1 MSSET
6 QQILTTDGI
15 PLSVSLKKAERKNKI
30 KAFLLV
36 VPLLLFL
43 IITYI
48 LPIGDMFMRSIDDKM
63 VTNMLPKTFTA
74 MEKWNGKEMPPEE
87 VFAGFYS
94 DFKILV
100 QNKEHGKLAQR
111 LNKEKN
117 GFNSIIKKLFRQVQ
131 RNKIDE
137 GQSIKEQIMKVHK
150 RWRDVEYWQAIKRT
164 SPPYTTAKYLKGM
177 DMYYGPDGNIMQVE
191 EDRRIH
197 RILWLRTLEIAFFV
211 TLFSFLMG
219 YPIAHL
225 LATLPMKY
233 SNLLMICVLLPF
245 WTSLLVRTAS
255 WMILLQQQGI
265 VNDFF
270 VMIGLVADDN
280 RPEMMYN
287 KVGTYVAMTQI
298 LLPFMVLPLYSVMKT
313 ISPSLMRAGKSL
325 GGTPFIAFWKIYF
338 PLTIP
343 GIGAGCLLVFILAIG
358 YYITPALVGGA
369 SGTLISNQIAY
380 HMKTTLD
387 WSFASAMGLMLL
399 TGVLVV
405 YWVYN
410 KLVGVD
416 NIKLG

>member
-74 MEKWNGKEMPPEE
+74 MEKWDGKKMPPEE

-164 SPPYTTAKYLKGM
+164 APPYTTAKYLKGM

-325 GGTPFIAFWKIYF
+325 GGTPFVAFWKIYF

-405 YWVYN
+405 YWIYN

>member
-1 MSSET
+1 MNNET
-6 QQILTTDGI
+6 QKILTTDGI
-15 PLSVSLKKAERKNKI
+15 PLEESLKKAEKKNKI

-36 VPLLLFL
+36 APLLLFL

-48 LPIGDMFMRSIDDKM
+48 FPIGEMFFRSVDDSMITKW
-63 VTNMLPKTFTA
+63 LPKTFKT
-74 MEKWNGKEMPPEE
+74 MEKWDGKELPEE
-87 VFAGFYS
+87 KVFEAFYQ
-94 DFKILV
+94 DYKILV
-100 QNKEHGKLAQR
+100 EEKEHGKLATQ
-111 LNKEKN
+111 LNYEKN
-117 GFNSIIKKLFRQVQ
+117 GFKSILKKLARKMKKFE
-131 RNKIDE
+131 E
-137 GQSIKEQIMKVHK
+137 GNYKEQIMAVHK
-150 RWRDVEYWQAIKRT
+150 RWTQVEYWRAIKRRA
-164 SPPYTTAKYLKGM
+164 PAYTYSKYLKGI
-177 DMYYGPDGNIMQVE
+177 DMYENEDGKIVQVP

-197 RILWLRTLEIAFFV
+197 KILWMRTLNIALGVTILCFF
-211 TLFSFLMG
+211 MA

-225 LATLPMKY
+225 LAILPMKY

-270 VMIGLVADDN
+270 VWTGLVTDDN

-287 KVGTYVAMTQI
+287 KTGTFIAMTQI

-325 GGTPFIAFWKIYF
+325 GASPMIAFFKIYF

-369 SGTLISNQIAY
+369 SGSLISNQIAF
-380 HMKTTLD
+380 HMKSTLD

-405 YWVYN
+405 YWIYN
-410 KLVGVD
+410 KLVGID

>member
-6 QQILTTDGI
+6 GKILTTDGI
-15 PLSVSLKKAERKNKI
+15 PLEVSLKKAERKNKI

-36 VPLLLFL
+36 APLLLFL
-43 IITYI
+43 LITYI
-48 LPIGDMFMRSIDDKM
+48 FPIGDMLMRSVDDKM
-63 VTNMLPKTFTA
+63 VTEMLPKTFKS
-74 MEKWNGKEMPPEE
+74 MEKWDGKELPPEE
-87 VFAGFYS
+87 VFESFYL
-94 DFKILV
+94 DFQKLV
-100 QNKEHGKLAQR
+100 EEKREGKLSTQ
-111 LNKEKN
+111 LNYTKN
-117 GFNSIIKKLFRQVQ
+117 GFKSILKKLRRKAKNFE
-131 RNKIDE
+131 E
-137 GQSIKEQIMKVHK
+137 GNYKEQIMAVHQ
-150 RWRDVEYWQAIKRT
+150 RWADVEYWRAIQRRAPAYT
-164 SPPYTTAKYLKGM
+164 SQKYLKGI
-177 DMYYGPDGNIMQVE
+177 DMYKNEEGKIVSVE
-191 EDRRIH
+191 EDRRVH

-211 TLFSFLMG
+211 TLLCFLMA

-255 WMILLQQQGI
+255 WMILLQQQGV

-280 RPEMMYN
+280 RPEMMFN
-287 KVGTYVAMTQI
+287 KTGTYVAMTQI

-325 GGTPFIAFWKIYF
+325 GGTPFVAFWKVYF

-369 SGTLISNQIAY
+369 SGTLISNQIAF
-380 HMKTTLD
+380 HMKSTLD

-399 TGVLVV
+399 AGVLAI